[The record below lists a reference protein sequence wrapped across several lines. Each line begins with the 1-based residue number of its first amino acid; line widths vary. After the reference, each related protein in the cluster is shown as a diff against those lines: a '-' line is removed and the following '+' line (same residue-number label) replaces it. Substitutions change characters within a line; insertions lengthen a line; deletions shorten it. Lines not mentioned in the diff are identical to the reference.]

1 MKRDTSLA
9 GANEKIPGLY
19 NFLPHPPPLPCHRW
33 AKCENEES
41 KLAVAMSSRM
51 HETANCRAARRN
63 ESVGVEYARVLSA
76 TGAIPEGKFHC
87 IGLTT
92 NRLTSEASD
101 VHRTRGIDVFS
112 RKGFDRGEED
122 GRKNRWI
129 SPDSGPPLRKHQSCE
144 KDC

>member
-1 MKRDTSLA
+1 MKKSRDY
-9 GANEKIPGLY
+9 II
-19 NFLPHPPPLPCHRW
+19 FLPHLPSPPPSPRW

-51 HETANCRAARRN
+51 HETANCRAVRRN
-63 ESVGVEYARVLSA
+63 ESVGVEYARASST

-101 VHRTRGIDVFS
+101 VHRTWGIDVF
-112 RKGFDRGEED
+112 RAKAD
-122 GRKNRWI
+122 
-129 SPDSGPPLRKHQSCE
+129 L
-144 KDC
+144 